1 MKEDYRAGAREGYQ
15 SEKKAFDQEAL
26 WQNTRLKDDS
36 QLLIKPLE
44 FLASRPLYKTALK
57 LLGKI
62 EGKKILDCGC
72 GSGEMSVL
80 LAKYGALVTGYD
92 ISREQIKL
100 AERRALVND
109 VADKCTFISSSLENS
124 SLSGGEFDLVFGAF
138 ILHHVT
144 CLSEVAQNMARC
156 LKVNGKAVFIETVA
170 SNPLLMLARQ
180 YLTGRFGISK
190 FGTDTES
197 PLTIKQIKLF
207 ARAFCDYRIVYAN
220 FVFFHFISTYLFHNR
235 KNLEWISTALLV
247 LDGWIYEHLRW
258 LRKYTYWWI
267 LEFTKK

>member
-1 MKEDYRAGAREGYQ
+1 MKENYRAKVRERRQ
-15 SEKKAFDQEAL
+15 AEKKAFDHKAL
-26 WQNTRLKDDS
+26 WQNRHFKNDS

-62 EGKKILDCGC
+62 EGKKILGC

-92 ISREQIKL
+92 ISQEQTKL
-100 AERRALVND
+100 AEQRALVNS
-109 VADKCTFISSSLENS
+109 VADKCTFVSSSLEDS
-124 SLSGGEFDLVFGAF
+124 SLAKDEFDLVFGAF
-138 ILHHVT
+138 ILHHVS
-144 CLSEVAQNMARC
+144 CLEEVSQNVARC
-156 LKVNGKAVFIETVA
+156 LKVGGKAVFIETVA
-170 SNPLLMLARQ
+170 SNPLLMFARRYLA
-180 YLTGRFGISK
+180 GRFGISR

-220 FVFFHFISTYLFHNR
+220 FVFFHFISTYLLHDR
-235 KNLEWISTALLV
+235 KNLKWISTALLAI
-247 LDGWIYEHLRW
+247 DKWIYEHLGR

-267 LEFTKK
+267 LEFTKG